1 LHQLDFKKENEAN
14 GVVVAQGIEP
24 ESRVNVWTKVPLTFA
39 EETKVPSLVGLRA
52 DRAIHAAEQ
61 LGLKVQVQGN
71 GSTVSAQS
79 LKAGSEAKPDAP
91 FVLTMSK

>member
-1 LHQLDFKKENEAN
+1 
-14 GVVVAQGIEP
+14 
-24 ESRVNVWTKVPLTFA
+24 
-39 EETKVPSLVGLRA
+39 
-52 DRAIHAAEQ
+52 
-61 LGLKVQVQGN
+61 LKVQVQGN